1 MIPKARALLNRAKM
15 SVQEIRDLS
24 GMSKWIER
32 HTQDPK
38 DTLKQWG
45 FTDHEYQTDILNED
59 RPKASIK
66 KCSQVGMSEVAVRL
80 VLGLLNI
87 MPNSTAIYTL
97 PSTSFARKF
106 SKARIDPVIKHSK
119 FLKPLV
125 PHATDSSELK
135 LIDNSFLYI
144 TGSFGQTAAIS
155 VPADILVR
163 DEVDFSNQKALST
176 FASRLGHAKDGG
188 ITRDFSTPTVSG
200 YGISSAY
207 DESSMA
213 RYAVK
218 HDTCGEWV
226 MPVYLEDVVVPGF
239 DNDLKLFESADL
251 QDYKHKV
258 DEAYLKCP
266 KCQNKITE
274 LNLADPAKRQWVH
287 AYPEKDHAG
296 YQVLPFDVIRVN
308 PIAKTL
314 SQLSEYERK
323 ADWVN
328 FKLGE
333 TYEDAE
339 TSFSDD
345 MVQKYL
351 TIAAESGTGC
361 VAGMDVGKTSNFM
374 VGRRNGK
381 GGIGI
386 IHAERI
392 KQNDQ
397 DYLHTRV
404 MELINQYGVVKM
416 VVDSMPDFTTAM
428 QLIGANPIG
437 RVFGAYYVRKTKT
450 AFSNTDI
457 NDDDS
462 IVNINRTGAFDKAA
476 KKVNTGVVRIARCP
490 ETREIRKQLS
500 NIKRIS
506 TTNNDGE
513 QVNTWVKT
521 GPEHYAHALNYLLI
535 ADSLCDHRI
544 ITGVVPSLPN
554 IAKARMRGFPDKT
567 KSLLTV

>member
-1 MIPKARALLNRAKM
+1 VIPQAKALLNRAKM

-24 GMSKWIER
+24 GLSRWIEEN
-32 HTQDPK
+32 TQNPK
-38 DTLKQWG
+38 EITKKWG
-45 FTDHEYQTDILNED
+45 YADHEYQVDILNDD
-59 RPKASIK
+59 RQKVSIK
-66 KCSQVGMSEVAVRL
+66 KCSQVGMSEVAVRMA
-80 VLGLLNI
+80 LGLLCV

-97 PSTSFARKF
+97 PSSKFASKF

-125 PHATDSSELK
+125 PAATNSSELK

-155 VPADILVR
+155 VPADILIR
-163 DEVDFSNQKALST
+163 DEIDFSNQKALST

-200 YGISSAY
+200 YGISRAY
-207 DESSMA
+207 DVSSQA
-213 RYAVK
+213 RYMVK
-218 HDTCGEWV
+218 HDKCGEWV
-226 MPVYLEDVVVPGF
+226 APIFLEDVVIPGF
-239 DNDLKLFESADL
+239 DNDLKLFEPADL
-251 QDYKHKV
+251 ENYTYRV
-258 DEAYLKCP
+258 DEAFVKCP
-266 KCQNKITE
+266 HCGNKITE
-274 LNLADPAKRQWVH
+274 VNLAAPEKRQWVH
-287 AYPEKDHAG
+287 KFDKPDHGG

-314 SQLSEYERK
+314 KQLEEYERK

-339 TSFSDD
+339 TSFINE
-345 MVQKYL
+345 MIKKYL
-351 TIAAESGTGC
+351 IPGQDIGGGC
-361 VAGMDVGKTSNFM
+361 VAGMDVGKTSNILI
-374 VGRRNGK
+374 GKRNA
-381 GGIGI
+381 GGGMDVIY
-386 IHAERI
+386 AERI
-392 KQNDQ
+392 KQTEE
-397 DYLHTRV
+397 DYLHIRV
-404 MELINQYGVVKM
+404 MQLMKQFGVIKL

-437 RVFGAYYVRKTKT
+437 KAYGAYYVRKTKT

-462 IVNINRTGAFDKAA
+462 IVNIYRTGSLDAAA
-476 KKVNTGVVRIARCP
+476 KKVNTGVVRLPKCA
-490 ETREIRKQLS
+490 ETKEIQKQMS
-500 NIKRIS
+500 NIKRI
-506 TTNNDGE
+506 TATNSDGE

-535 ADSLCDHRI
+535 ADSLCDHRA

-554 IAKARMRGFPDKT
+554 IAKAKMRGPSDDNQT
-567 KSLLTV
+567 KLTV